1 MTHLYLGPLDVQ
13 KLNLKL
19 GGRTFRRKL
28 HLLSGRM
35 LEGKLKH
42 EQQIPI
48 LSFYNMVGSCA
59 PLLLQKKLK
68 KCDSNIPDLCFKT
81 GQYKRTFFH
90 CVWECTKISYL
101 SIQITFVITNCR
113 RNNFCFYFCFS
124 VFNNY

>member
-1 MTHLYLGPLDVQ
+1 MSHKDRTGKNLLSGFYDPLVSGSLDVQ

-42 EQQIPI
+42 EQQIPL
-48 LSFYNMVGSCA
+48 LSFYNMIGSCA

-81 GQYKRTFFH
+81 GQYKGTFFH
-90 CVWECTKISYL
+90 CVWECTKISYF
-101 SIQITFVITNCR
+101 IYT
-113 RNNFCFYFCFS
+113 NNFCDHQL
-124 VFNNY
+124 